1 MVLGKD
7 SEKTKDE
14 KNPGLKTKRSE
25 QRQALGKGLPDYP
38 GSHQQA

>member
-1 MVLGKD
+1 MLLGKD

-14 KNPGLKTKRSE
+14 ENAGLKAKWSE
-25 QRQALGKGLPDYP
+25 QRQALGKGVPDYP